1 MVTFSDRIFPMHFDL
16 KKFVCLY
23 ALLLHMQLTRLVVER
38 GLQNN
43 KKKKLM
49 KTMVTFGISNA
60 TDPLIQN
67 VTR

>member
-1 MVTFSDRIFPMHFDL
+1 MHFDL

-43 KKKKLM
+43 KKKE
-49 KTMVTFGISNA
+49 TYEDDGNIWN
-60 TDPLIQN
+60 
-67 VTR
+67 